1 MSDKKCL
8 DNDAIHDTIEDMNKY
23 FPFSIKS
30 MFANELVAKRFVKLA
45 TMSLVVFITTVLTAC
60 DKKNDSSNLSRILS
74 RGYINVGTI
83 FGATNYYT
91 TANGFAGFEYE
102 LAKKYADSLNVELR
116 IVPSYSLEELFIKLN
131 TGEVDL
137 LAAGLS
143 KTTKRLQRFRFAPSY
158 ETISQ
163 KLVFKQGNVRPRKV
177 SDLTG
182 KLMVTSGSSYVE
194 NLEKLKLVH
203 SELSWQETIDFDSEE
218 LLAKVLSGEID
229 YTIIDSNN
237 LAINRSYYPEISIGF
252 SIEEPEPLAWMVSKN
267 SDDDLLA
274 SLVEFFGIVHHD
286 GTLLALDDKYYGH
299 IETFNYVETR
309 TFIKAV
315 TSTLP
320 KYQSLFEKYAQEL
333 DWRLLAAISYQESHW
348 NPTARSYTGVRGMMM
363 LTLAT
368 AKQMGI
374 KSRLDTEQSIRGGA
388 KYFKRMIAMMPD
400 RIPSPDRIWFALAS
414 YNIGFGHL
422 NDARIITQRQ
432 GGDPDRWVEVKKR
445 LPLLQQKKYYKN
457 TKHGYARGEEPVHYV
472 DNIRRY
478 YDTLS
483 WLDNKAKEQEAALK
497 LAEEKAQALLLS
509 NELLSDE
516 LLADELLNEPL
527 KDEASENELK
537 ESIIKDEKKVKT
549 KQ

>member
-1 MSDKKCL
+1 MSGKKCL
-8 DNDAIHDTIEDMNKY
+8 DNEAIHDTIEDMNKY
-23 FPFSIKS
+23 YPFSMKS
-30 MFANELVAKRFVKLA
+30 KLITKLKSKLVIDFSSLLLVIFVTILL
-45 TMSLVVFITTVLTAC
+45 SAC
-60 DKKNDSSNLSRILS
+60 DKKNDSSDLSRILA

-83 FGATNYYT
+83 FGPTNYYT

-102 LAKKYADSLNVELR
+102 LAKKYADSLDVELR
-116 IVPSYSLEELFIKLN
+116 IIPSYSLNELFIKLN

-143 KTTKRLQRFRFAPSY
+143 KTEKRLQRFRFSPSY

-163 KLVFKQGNVRPRKV
+163 KLVYKQGNVRPRKV
-177 SDLTG
+177 ADLTG
-182 KLMVTSGSSYVE
+182 KLMVTTGSSYVE
-194 NLEKLKLVH
+194 NLEKLKQTH
-203 SELSWQETIDFDSEE
+203 SELTWQETIEFDSEE
-218 LLAKVLSGEID
+218 LMAKVLSGEID
-229 YTIIDSNN
+229 YTVIDSNN

-252 SIEEPEPLAWMVSKN
+252 SIKKPEPLAWMISKN
-267 SDDDLLA
+267 SHDDILA
-274 SLVEFFGIVHHD
+274 SLVEFFGQVHHD

-299 IETFNYVETR
+299 IEQFNYVETR

-315 TSTLP
+315 AKTLP
-320 KYQSLFEKYAQEL
+320 KYQALFEKYAQEL

-400 RIPSPDRIWFALAS
+400 RIPSPDRTWFALAS

-432 GGDPDRWVEVKKR
+432 GGDPDRWVEVKTR

-483 WLDNKAKEQEAALK
+483 WLDEKAKEQAIALVLEQK
-497 LAEEKAQALLLS
+497 KAQALLAES
-509 NELLSDE
+509 ELLKAELIMDE
-516 LLADELLNEPL
+516 SL
-527 KDEASENELK
+527 KDLPTVQEPKSTIKEGEAKIET
-537 ESIIKDEKKVKT
+537 V
-549 KQ
+549 Q